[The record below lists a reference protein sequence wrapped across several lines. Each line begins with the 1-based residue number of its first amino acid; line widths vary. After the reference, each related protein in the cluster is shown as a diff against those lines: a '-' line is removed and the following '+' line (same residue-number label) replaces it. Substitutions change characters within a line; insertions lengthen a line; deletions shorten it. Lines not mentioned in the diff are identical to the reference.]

1 MCGAQF
7 GGEETSWIGFT
18 EPIFC
23 GGDFVRRGKLVGIWV
38 LPFVLPVGRGMPALF
53 YSSFF
58 AYLLCHL
65 FPALEILYRIM
76 RKIGML
82 VLSMT
87 KMVQHRFPML
97 GLGKFLLGAQVGFLY
112 QWDLDMS

>member
-58 AYLLCHL
+58 CIPSLSPFSSFRNIVSNYEGNWHVSPLNDANGAASIFY
-65 FPALEILYRIM
+65 ARIGQISS
-76 RKIGML
+76 R
-82 VLSMT
+82 
-87 KMVQHRFPML
+87 
-97 GLGKFLLGAQVGFLY
+97 AQVGFCISGI
-112 QWDLDMS
+112 WI